1 MSSIQIRDLAHASR
15 LDSRTMAN
23 VRGGSFGGSSG
34 GVLGAPNVT
43 VNIAIKQQI
52 AQFQDIGVNV
62 LNNNGVIGAGFT
74 GPSIALNP
82 AQWAKN
88 EASLPTF

>member
-15 LDSRTMAN
+15 LDCLAMAS
-23 VRGGSFGGSSG
+23 VRGGS
-34 GVLGAPNVT
+34 LGAPNVT
-43 VNIAIKQQI
+43 VNIAVKQQI

-74 GPSIALNP
+74 GPSIELSP
-82 AQWAKN
+82 LQWAKN
-88 EASLPTF
+88 EASLPKF

>member
-15 LDSRTMAN
+15 LDSRTMAS
-23 VRGGSFGGSSG
+23 VRGGT
-34 GVLGAPNVT
+34 LGAPNVT
-43 VNIAIKQQI
+43 VNIGIKQQI

-62 LNNNGVIGAGFT
+62 LNGNGVIGAGFV
-74 GPSIALNP
+74 GPSIELNP

-88 EASLPTF
+88 EASLPKF